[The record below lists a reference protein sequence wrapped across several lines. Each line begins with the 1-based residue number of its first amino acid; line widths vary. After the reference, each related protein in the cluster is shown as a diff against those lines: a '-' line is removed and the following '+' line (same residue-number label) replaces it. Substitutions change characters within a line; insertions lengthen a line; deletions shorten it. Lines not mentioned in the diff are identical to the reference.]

1 MGSRSIDYTNKS
13 VLLIDSSGNL
23 RSTIYYML
31 RELGVRNLRTATVNE
46 KVLGLIQEET
56 FDIILLG
63 HNSSDAVTG
72 IQLLEEARFRGFIRP
87 TAGWIFMT
95 SDASQEVVLHA
106 IDSRPDDLLTR
117 PFSIEELK
125 NRLDQLVQ
133 RKDSLRPVEQ
143 AIEIGDPEGAVLA
156 CDDIPRHDPN
166 SDYARRLKASLLL
179 QLGRPDDAYAVLE
192 AAFWQAPDKEVGL
205 CMAQAL
211 MAMRRLAEAQDLL
224 ESLIENY
231 PLLISAYD
239 LLAQVHEQSG
249 DLGGACDILK
259 AATAKAPM
267 GIPRQMELGRV
278 ATQTRILSLAE
289 GAYRKSILL
298 GKRSCYRSPEPY
310 LRLANIRRLELQ
322 GADPRRRTELRND
335 LDALLNTAEF
345 NFSKDV
351 ELKVRTAL
359 LRAEVC
365 QDLSEQAEASKYL
378 EEARHR
384 NALLEQPLQLERE
397 RLILSGD
404 PVPMLEPEPEPLA
417 DGLEIASGRRDQG
430 MSDKVNRLGVK
441 HYLAG
446 KMTQAIRYFGLA
458 IEYDPGNAAALLN
471 LAQLFLEAS
480 RDNPHKREERLKMVD
495 RYLRLTDRVSLEAA
509 EKLRQ
514 SQLKH
519 YRKMPFD
526 SLPDGT
532 LGVLLR

>member
-1 MGSRSIDYTNKS
+1 MGFRSIDYSNKS

-31 RELGVRNLRTATVNE
+31 RELGVRNLKAVTVNE
-46 KVLGLIQEET
+46 KVLGLIRDEP

-72 IQLLEEARFRGFIRP
+72 MQLLEEARFRGFMRP
-87 TAGWIFMT
+87 TSGWIFMT

-125 NRLDQLVQ
+125 HRLDQLVR
-133 RKDSLRPVEQ
+133 RKDSLRAVEQ
-143 AIEIGDPEGAVLA
+143 AVEAGDLEGAVLA
-156 CDDIPRHDPN
+156 CDDIPRQDPN

-179 QLGRPDDAYAVLE
+179 QLGRADEAYAVLE
-192 AAFWQAPDKEVGL
+192 AVFWQAPDKEVGL
-205 CMAQAL
+205 CMAQSL
-211 MAMRRLAEAQDLL
+211 VAMHRLAEAQDLL
-224 ESLIENY
+224 ESLIESY
-231 PLLISAYD
+231 PLLIAAYD

-249 DLGGACDILK
+249 DLEGACDILRS
-259 AATAKAPM
+259 ATAKAPL

-289 GAYRKSILL
+289 GAYRKSIAL
-298 GKRSCYRSPEPY
+298 GRRSCYRSPEPY

-322 GADPRRRTELRND
+322 SAEPRRRIELHND
-335 LDALLNTAEF
+335 LDSLLNNAEF
-345 NFSKDV
+345 NFPRDT

-365 QDLSEQAEASKYL
+365 QDLHEVDEARKHR
-378 EEARHR
+378 EEAERH
-384 NALLEQPLQLERE
+384 NAQLEQPLLLERE

-404 PVPMLEPEPEPLA
+404 AVPVLEPEALPQALEPA
-417 DGLEIASGRRDQG
+417 TGKPRDEG

-446 KMTQAIRYFGLA
+446 KTTQAIRYFGLA

-471 LAQLFLEAS
+471 LAQLFMEAA
-480 RDNPHKREERLKMVD
+480 RDHAGKREARLKMVD
-495 RYLRLTDRVSLEAA
+495 RYLRLTERIPLDAAKRLRKNQLIEHRQTSLDE
-509 EKLRQ
+509 
-514 SQLKH
+514 
-519 YRKMPFD
+519 
-526 SLPDGT
+526 LPAGS